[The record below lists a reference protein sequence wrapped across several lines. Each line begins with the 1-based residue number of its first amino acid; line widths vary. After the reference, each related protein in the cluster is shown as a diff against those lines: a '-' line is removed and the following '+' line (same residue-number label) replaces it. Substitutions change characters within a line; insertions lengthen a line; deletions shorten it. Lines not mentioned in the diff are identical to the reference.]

1 MMYDKSK
8 GGLHMSNIV
17 INKDKQIFKLQQ
29 NLSSIRKIAGWTM
42 QDLGDKIGLTKQ
54 TISNLENR
62 KTSMTLTQY
71 IAIRKVLDDE
81 IESNNSNEL
90 LSKVVGLLI
99 DNSDQLDDESY
110 IKAQEVVDT
119 VAASAVSGTPN
130 KNLKK
135 FFDVLIMSIPVI
147 ATIGV
152 AIFIKSKNWLKFF
165 K

>member
-1 MMYDKSK
+1 MIKEN
-8 GGLHMSNIV
+8 GGVKMSNI
-17 INKDKQIFKLQQ
+17 ISDKDKHIFKLQQ
-29 NLSSIRKIAGWTM
+29 NLSSIRRIAGWTM
-42 QDLGDKIGLTKQ
+42 QDLGDRIGLTKQ

-81 IESNNSNEL
+81 IENNKSNEI

-99 DNSDQLDDESY
+99 DNSDQLDYESY
-110 IKAQEVVDT
+110 IKAQEVVEI
-119 VAASAVSGTPN
+119 VAASAISGTPN

-147 ATIGV
+147 ATIGF

>member
-1 MMYDKSK
+1 
-8 GGLHMSNIV
+8 MSNLV
-17 INKDKQIFKLQQ
+17 VNKENQIYKLQQ

-42 QDLGDKIGLTKQ
+42 QDLGDRIGLTKQ

-62 KTSMTLTQY
+62 KTIMNLTQY

-81 IESNNSNEL
+81 MESNKSNEL

-99 DNSDQLDDESY
+99 DNSDQLDDETY
-110 IKAQEVVDT
+110 MKAQEVVNT
-119 VAASAVSGTPN
+119 VAASAASGTPN

-152 AIFIKSKNWLKFF
+152 AIFIKSKNWLRFF